1 MSASWDRDPS
11 VPDNNTAL
19 QAGTATT
26 APSPRHPPKRV
37 VITAG
42 MPYGNKE
49 LHFGHV
55 GGMFVH
61 ADVYARHMRD
71 RIGSENVLFVSGTD
85 CYGSP
90 VVEYHRQARAAEETT
105 DSLEE
110 FVTSNHN
117 KQKAVLD
124 QYGISP
130 NLFAASGLAPY
141 KETHHRTCQEFL
153 DRLHLHGHLKH
164 LSTLQFYDPDA
175 QALLNGR
182 QVVGRCP
189 VPGCKS
195 EKAYADECALG
206 HPYEPKELIAPTSTL
221 TGAKPV
227 LKEVH
232 NWFLDLEKFRPQL
245 SAWVADLERHADTR
259 PFVVSGIKEFLEPPS
274 IYLKADDE
282 EAAQKHAQSDPTFPN
297 YTKEISKNNA
307 HRLVFENLADRERAC
322 QILSA
327 AGFRFRTGKTL
338 VPFRLTGNVEWG
350 VPAKVTEPSE
360 SADPSLC
367 STWWVWPESLIA
379 PVSFTKAHL
388 EIQHQSPSE
397 WTRWWGDPSCQAVQF
412 IGEDNLYF
420 YSLAEMGLFLGMQGR
435 QPVYP
440 PPPGA
445 FQPPQLVVNNHVL
458 FFGKKASSSS
468 DVKPPL
474 ARDLL
479 NHYTS
484 DQLRA
489 HFLALS
495 LGLKSSGFKPKA
507 YNTQAG
513 PKEADPV
520 LKEGNLLCNAF
531 NKSVRTVFNTVQK
544 YNDRLLPSEPPS
556 QTIASECNERVTRY
570 ADLMQSFSFHEVM
583 SLLDTFLRSINQH
596 WTTHL
601 KVMAADF
608 ANDNMQRQ
616 ALADNIH
623 LLKVA
628 TVLLHPIAPSGTA
641 TIREMLDIKDP
652 AFWSWER
659 IHDPI
664 THFYPDPTQARVKE
678 LPPRFDFFPR
688 HESQIPQ
695 GKDG

>member
-1 MSASWDRDPS
+1 MNVLRRRNPASPEADTSTASGGPA
-11 VPDNNTAL
+11 PDLT
-19 QAGTATT
+19 QRS
-26 APSPRHPPKRV
+26 SPQRV

-71 RIGSENVLFVSGTD
+71 RIGSENVVFVSGTD

-90 VVEYHRQARAAEETT
+90 VVEHHRQAVAAGETT
-105 DSLEE
+105 VGLEE
-110 FVTSNHN
+110 FVSANHQ
-117 KQKAVLD
+117 KQTEVLA
-124 QYGISP
+124 QYDIRP
-130 NLFAASGLAPY
+130 DLFAASGLVPY
-141 KETHHRTCQEFL
+141 RETHHRTCQDFL
-153 DRLHLHGHLKH
+153 ERLHQHGHLQH
-164 LSTLQFYDPDA
+164 LSTLQFYDSEA
-175 QALLNGR
+175 KALLNGR
-182 QVVGRCP
+182 QVTGRCP

-195 EKAYADECALG
+195 EKAYADECSLG

-221 TGAKPV
+221 TGTKPI

-232 NWFLDLEKFRPQL
+232 NWFLDLEKFKPQL
-245 SAWVADLERHADTR
+245 SAWVADLERRPDTR
-259 PFVVSGIKEFLEPPS
+259 PFVVSGIKEFLEPPA
-274 IYLKADDE
+274 IYLKSDDE
-282 EAAQKHAQSDPTFPN
+282 PAVLELIGTENSFPSF
-297 YTKEISKNNA
+297 TKELSRNNTP
-307 HRLVFENLADRERAC
+307 RLTFSTLSDRERAG

-327 AGFRFRTGKTL
+327 AGFRFRNGKTL

-350 VPAKVTEPSE
+350 VPAVIRGEPRE
-360 SADPSLC
+360 TDPALH

-379 PVSFTKAHL
+379 PLSFTQAHFAA
-388 EIQHQSPSE
+388 ERRNPPE
-397 WTRWWGDPSCQAVQF
+397 WSHWWCDPAAQAVQF

-420 YSLAEMGLFLGMQGR
+420 YSLAEMGLFLGMQGT

-440 PPPGA
+440 PPAGA
-445 FQPPQLVVNNHVL
+445 LQPPELVVNNHIL

-474 ARDLL
+474 ARELL
-479 NHYTS
+479 DHYTS

-489 HFLALS
+489 HFLSLS

-507 YNTQAG
+507 YNPQAG

-531 NKSVRTVFNTVQK
+531 NKSVRTLFNTVQK
-544 YNDRLLPSEPPS
+544 YNDCRLPTEAPSRAI
-556 QTIASECNERVTRY
+556 QMECEQAVQRY
-570 ADLMQSFSFHEVM
+570 GDLMQNFAFHEVM
-583 SLLDTFLRSINQH
+583 ALLDTFIRSINQH

-601 KVMAADF
+601 RVMAGDF
-608 ANDNMQRQ
+608 ANDASLRQ
-616 ALADNIH
+616 ALADNTH
-623 LLKVA
+623 LIKVA
-628 TVLLHPIAPSGTA
+628 TVLLHPIAPRGTA
-641 TIREMLDIKDP
+641 TILEMLDFRDSS
-652 AFWSWER
+652 FWSWAR

-664 THFYPDPTQARVKE
+664 TSFYADPAQARVKE

-688 HESQIPQ
+688 HPSQVPA
-695 GKDG
+695 GNS